1 MPTYTVDVSVAWSL
15 CVLDAHG
22 DVIDEFNA
30 DAVHPTASI
39 GKIFLLCEAAERIA
53 DGRLDARESVLRDPR
68 LAVGD
73 SGLWQHLAQE
83 SLPLADVCLLV
94 GALSDNWAT
103 NALLDIVGL
112 DAVASR
118 AHALGCQASG
128 LHDRVRDVRTGADP
142 ATLSSGT
149 ARELAEVA
157 RRIHV
162 SAGASGVD
170 GISAQAAILVEAWL
184 LAGVDLS
191 MVAAPFHLDPL
202 AHADGAPRLWSKTG
216 SDFGVR
222 ADVGVIG
229 SGGDAIAYAAIATWD
244 PREDHVGEALERMHA
259 LGSRL
264 AVRTW

>member
-1 MPTYTVDVSVAWSL
+1 
-15 CVLDAHG
+15 VLDAHG
-22 DVIDEFNA
+22 GVIGEFNA

-53 DGRLDARESVLRDPR
+53 DGRLDSREAVLRDPR

-73 SGLWQHLAQE
+73 SGLWQHFTQE

-94 GALSDNWAT
+94 GAVSDNWAT
-103 NALLDIVGL
+103 NALLDIIGL

-118 AHALGCQASG
+118 ARALGCHASG
-128 LHDRVRDVRTGADP
+128 LHDRVRDVRTHADP
-142 ATLSSGT
+142 STLSSGT

-157 RRIHV
+157 RRIHM
-162 SAGASGVD
+162 SAGAGVVD
-170 GISAQAAILVEAWL
+170 GISSQAAILVEGWL

-191 MVAAPFHLDPL
+191 MVASPFNLDPL

-216 SDFGVR
+216 TDSGVR

-229 SGGDAIAYAAIATWD
+229 RGVDAIAYAAIATWD
-244 PREDHVGEALERMHA
+244 PREDHVGEALERMHEVGVKLTA
-259 LGSRL
+259 R
-264 AVRTW
+264 VR